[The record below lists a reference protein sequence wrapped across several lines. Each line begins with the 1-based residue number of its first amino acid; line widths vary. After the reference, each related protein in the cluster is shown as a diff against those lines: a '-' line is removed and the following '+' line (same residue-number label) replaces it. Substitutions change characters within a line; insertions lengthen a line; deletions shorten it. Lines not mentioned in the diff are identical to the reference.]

1 MKKRYND
8 GGGDGMP
15 NESQIAATRR
25 YKERH
30 IRRVALEMQKEEYE
44 RLKNHADAK
53 RETVSGYLKVAMRE
67 RMRKEDEGD
76 V

>member
-1 MKKRYND
+1 
-8 GGGDGMP
+8 MP

-44 RLKNHADAK
+44 RLKDHADAQ
-53 RETVSGYLKVAMRE
+53 RETVSGYLKAAMRE
-67 RMRKEDEGD
+67 RMRKEDEGN

>member
-1 MKKRYND
+1 
-8 GGGDGMP
+8 MP
-15 NESQIAATRR
+15 NENQIAATRR

-44 RLKNHADAK
+44 RLKKHADAQ

-67 RMRKEDEGD
+67 RMKKEDESI